1 MQGWKAGIK
10 ANVCVK
16 GKAATCA
23 SRVLQGYTAP
33 YSATVA
39 QLLEK
44 HGANLVANLDMDEF
58 GMGSYG
64 IHSSSGHTVNPL
76 DRRRVAGGSSSGC
89 AAAVADESVRVAIG
103 TDTGGSVRLPASY
116 CGVIGFKPTYGRFSR
131 WGVISYASSLDTVG
145 ILSRSVDDCEKVYDA
160 LNVRDTKDP
169 TSLKLPNSS
178 SALSKSAD
186 SPLNGVSIGV
196 PKHVAPLLSQTVLE
210 RYSDAL
216 YHLESLGATI
226 TPISLDHMEHS
237 LGSYYTIAC
246 AEASSNLAR
255 YDGIRY
261 GCQNS
266 VDENNAANAIENAR
280 FLFGDVVQRR
290 IMLGS
295 FVLGSS
301 AYSSYF
307 AQSQKARR
315 LVQQSYNAVFKD
327 SHPITPSTSHQLVDF
342 ILTPAS
348 ATTAPL
354 KSTVEAGEIEDECND
369 DVLTVPIS
377 LAGLPAIVLPWN
389 NVTSWAPTKATE
401 ISSGRVASKKDE
413 DMPVGMQ
420 LVAQFGH
427 DAKLFDVAK
436 IMESRKFRSQ

>member
-1 MQGWKAGIK
+1 MQGWKAGVK
-10 ANVCVK
+10 ANISVK

-23 SRVLQGYTAP
+23 SRVLQGYAAP

-39 QLLEK
+39 QLLERQ
-44 HGANLVANLDMDEF
+44 GANLVANLDMDEF

-89 AAAVADESVRVAIG
+89 AASVADGSVRVAIG

-145 ILSRSVDDCEKVYDA
+145 ILSRSVDDCEKVYGV
-160 LNVRDTKDP
+160 LNVRDPKDP

-178 SALSKSAD
+178 SVLSKSTE
-186 SPLNGVSIGV
+186 SPLNGLSIGV
-196 PKHVAPLLSQTVLE
+196 PTHISPLLSQTVLE

-226 TPISLDHMEHS
+226 KPISLNHMEHA

-261 GCQNS
+261 GSQTS
-266 VDENNAANAIENAR
+266 STTAAENKTANAIEDVR

-307 AQSQKARR
+307 AQSQKIRR

-327 SHPITPSTSHQLVDF
+327 SHPITPSASQQLVDF

-389 NVTSWAPTKATE
+389 NVN
-401 ISSGRVASKKDE
+401 SSAAAAQAADAACKSDE

-427 DAKLFDVAK
+427 DAKLFSVAK
-436 IMESRKFRSQ
+436 VMESRKFQSQ